1 MALAEQAELVVKLS
15 LRDGLSGG
23 IKTAQSRLTGLQR
36 DFRRTG
42 DSLGRFRN
50 NLRLFGL
57 GVAGAAALA
66 VNEFAKFEDQLA
78 TINTVANVTDEQLL
92 AIGESMKALALETGT
107 ALPELTAAYY
117 DLVSAGVS
125 AADAQHVLTN
135 ATKLAIGGLAT
146 TGETVDL
153 LTTAINSYGLK
164 AKDVTTVTNGF
175 AQTIA
180 LGKITAAQLAQSFA
194 TVAPIASAA
203 GISIKELQAG
213 YAQLTASG
221 VPAAEASTQ
230 MRAAIQS
237 LIKPSAGLQKLQS
250 KLGIN
255 FAQIAKNRG
264 LVVAYER
271 LRKETDAL
279 GINTIE
285 LLGRVEATSFMFSTT
300 GRNAEKYRTALQQI
314 KRANEDGGVSVQ
326 QFEKRQ
332 RTLSASFARLREAG
346 RTTALIFGGA
356 LAPALRRVVDRI
368 VTLVVDNK
376 ADIEELGKKFGE
388 FIDDIGSAENIETAF
403 AKLQEG
409 FDFIGSIDWTTIK
422 GAFQTTADIAKQAFD
437 IFNGLPQPV
446 KDSLVAL
453 LAVNKVTGGLASSLI
468 RDVGSIFLR
477 SLTTINAA
485 VVNVFGASVTGG
497 AGVPGGVAGG
507 TAGTAGAASAAGPA
521 ASAVRAVVPFIAAV
535 AGAAAINT
543 IFQGDMTKGSLAT
556 RVLVKGAGGE
566 PSSMDIGVGTGMTAF
581 ELLQNFNNMIRIAVE
596 GARGGAGIING
607 QVVSSGTRTGF
618 ETGQNS
624 QANLVVAKLSALAVS
639 GDRGNALAQELYTRV
654 SDGTMSQ
661 REALKV
667 LRGVS
672 ANTAATKREV
682 SLVEGAVRAQ
692 QTRIDLRPSITLSA
706 SSSGEA
712 ITLAA
717 TGQRLIIY

>member
-164 AKDVTTVTNGF
+164 AKDVTTITNGF

-180 LGKITAAQLAQSFA
+180 LGKITAAELAQSFA
-194 TVAPIASAA
+194 SVAPIASAA

-230 MRAAIQS
+230 MRAAIQA

-356 LAPALRRVVDRI
+356 LAPALKRVVDRI

-485 VVNVFGASVTGG
+485 NVNVIGANVN
-497 AGVPGGVAGG
+497 VPGGGVDLPGG
-507 TAGTAGAASAAGPA
+507 TKGGTKGFSIFDPSSWLPALTATLAGTAAGSAAMTAAVAAATTAALSQGIITAAGEVPRNERIVTSLGNTGTILDLPAQAMESVMRFFGFGPANGGGAAS
-521 ASAVRAVVPFIAAV
+521 PF
-535 AGAAAINT
+535 
-543 IFQGDMTKGSLAT
+543 
-556 RVLVKGAGGE
+556 R
-566 PSSMDIGVGTGMTAF
+566 
-581 ELLQNFNNMIRIAVE
+581 
-596 GARGGAGIING
+596 
-607 QVVSSGTRTGF
+607 SGFG
-618 ETGQNS
+618 TGQNS

>member
-15 LRDGLSGG
+15 LRDGLSSG

-42 DSLGRFRN
+42 DSLGKFRN
-50 NLRLFGL
+50 NLRLFGV
-57 GVAGAAALA
+57 GVAATAALA
-66 VNEFAKFEDQLA
+66 INEFAKFEDQLA

-92 AIGESMKALALETGT
+92 AIGESLKALAIETGT

-164 AKDVTTVTNGF
+164 ASEVTTVTNGF

-180 LGKITAAQLAQSFA
+180 LGKITAAELAQSFA

-203 GISIKELQAG
+203 GVSIKELQAG

-230 MRAAIQS
+230 MRAAIQA
-237 LIKPSAGLQKLQS
+237 LIKPSGGLQKLQA

-255 FAQIAKNRG
+255 FAQIAKNKG

-279 GINTIE
+279 GINTVE

-300 GRNAEKYRTALQQI
+300 GRNAEKYQTALQQI
-314 KRANEDGGVSVQ
+314 KRANDDGGVSVQ

-356 LAPALRRVVDRI
+356 LAPALKRVVDRI

-376 ADIEELGKKFGE
+376 ADIEKLGTKFGE
-388 FIDDIGSAENIETAF
+388 FLDEIGSAEN
-403 AKLQEG
+403 LQAGFDALQRG
-409 FDFIGSIDWTTIK
+409 FDFIGNIDWGTIR
-422 GAFQTTADIAKQAFD
+422 GAFDTTAAIAKQAFD

-453 LAVNKVTGGLASSLI
+453 LAVNRVTGGLATALI
-468 RDVGSIFLR
+468 RDVGGIFLR
-477 SLTTINAA
+477 SLTTVNAA
-485 VVNVFGASVTGG
+485 VVNVFGTSVNT
-497 AGVPGGVAGG
+497 GVPGVP
-507 TAGTAGAASAAGPA
+507 GAAPAAAAPAA

-543 IFQGDMTKGSLAT
+543 VFQGDMTKGNLAT

-566 PSSMDIGVGTGMTAF
+566 PSSMDIGVGTGMTAY

-618 ETGQNS
+618 MTG
-624 QANLVVAKLSALAVS
+624 ATPEVTFIGKLNALAAQ
-639 GDRGNALAQELYTRV
+639 GEKGNALAQELYTKY
-654 SDGTMSQ
+654 SDGVLL
-661 REALKV
+661 AKDGNKLLKDV
-667 LRGVS
+667 KVG
-672 ANTAATKREV
+672 TAATEKELAKVRHAI
-682 SLVEGAVRAQ
+682 AVQEMRV
-692 QTRIDLRPSITLSA
+692 TLQPLINISA
-706 SSSGEA
+706 
-712 ITLAA
+712 TA
-717 TGQRLIIY
+717 TGNSINFAAGGSRLIIPV

>member
-15 LRDGLSGG
+15 LRDGLSSG

-50 NLRLFGL
+50 NLRLFGV

-66 VNEFAKFEDQLA
+66 INEFAKFEDQLA

-92 AIGESMKALALETGT
+92 AIGESLKALAVETGT

-125 AADAQHVLTN
+125 AADAQGVLTN

-153 LTTAINSYGLK
+153 LTTAINAYGLK
-164 AKDVTTVTNGF
+164 ASEVTTVTNGF

-180 LGKITAAQLAQSFA
+180 LGKVTAAELAQSFA

-203 GISIKELQAG
+203 GVSIKELQAG

-230 MRAAIQS
+230 MRAAIQA
-237 LIKPSAGLQKLQS
+237 LIKPSGGLQKLQA

-255 FAQIAKNRG
+255 FAQIAKNKG

-271 LRKETDAL
+271 LREETEGL
-279 GINTIE
+279 GINTVE

-300 GRNAEKYRTALQQI
+300 GRNAEKYQTALQQI
-314 KRANEDGGVSVQ
+314 KRANDDGGVSVQ

-356 LAPALRRVVDRI
+356 LAPALKRVVDRI

-376 ADIEELGKKFGE
+376 ADIEKLGTKFGE
-388 FIDDIGSAENIETAF
+388 FLDEIGSAEN
-403 AKLQEG
+403 LQAGFDALQRG
-409 FDFIGSIDWTTIK
+409 FDFIGNIDWGTIR
-422 GAFQTTADIAKQAFD
+422 GAFDTTAAIAKQAFD

-453 LAVNKVTGGLASSLI
+453 LAVNRVTGGLATALI
-468 RDVGSIFLR
+468 RDVGGIFLR

-485 VVNVFGASVTGG
+485 VVNVVGASVNT
-497 AGVPGGVAGG
+497 GVPGN
-507 TAGTAGAASAAGPA
+507 S
-521 ASAVRAVVPFIAAV
+521 PFGFNPKDLIV
-535 AGAAAINT
+535 AAAAA
-543 IFQGDMTKGSLAT
+543 LAAIP
-556 RVLVKGAGGE
+556 GAPLAVGLAATQVARNPLE
-566 PSSMDIGVGTGMTAF
+566 DFLRTIGVTPMMFGT
-581 ELLQNFNNMIRIAVE
+581 
-596 GARGGAGIING
+596 RGGWGPNADRTPGLRFGNVGPMAADRAAYSTNLAIGKIMTLVGSGMLGVQIAEPLWKQLRNG
-607 QVVSSGTRTGF
+607 TITDKEVIR
-618 ETGQNS
+618 
-624 QANLVVAKLSALAVS
+624 L
-639 GDRGNALAQELYTRV
+639 
-654 SDGTMSQ
+654 
-661 REALKV
+661 LKDV
-667 LRGVS
+667 KVG
-672 ANTAATKREV
+672 TAATEKEMRAVKGEIERQKV
-682 SLVEGAVRAQ
+682 SVALEAHVNISAV
-692 QTRIDLRPSITLSA
+692 
-706 SSSGEA
+706 
-712 ITLAA
+712 A
-717 TGQRLIIY
+717 TGNAVTFGSGTNRIIVPT